1 MENQDK
7 IKRYV
12 TRSATAFKLDEYY
25 APDQTEKKSELSDKI
40 GLPGQYPF
48 TRGIYSDMYRSHPWV
63 IRIYTGFGLPEDA
76 NARFKKLIELGAEGI
91 SVALDLPSQIGI
103 DSDHPLAEGE
113 VGRVGVAIDSL
124 RDMEL
129 LFDGIAIDQLRQIGM
144 LANSIGPIGL
154 ALFMAMIEKRGLPLE
169 SVVVELQNDIM
180 KEVVARGTQ
189 IFPLR
194 PSIRIATDVVRYCA
208 EKKLYHWR
216 PMNVCGAHMSMA
228 GTSWELA
235 FAFEDAIV
243 YFNDLIG
250 KGVKIDEFAKMIVLF
265 ISIFANGIDLFEDI
279 AKVRAARRIWA
290 NLMKERFGSQ
300 NLESQAVRI
309 FSFVI
314 GGATAQQPMNNIARI
329 ALGAQ
334 GAILAGVQFLHTA
347 SWDQGLTIPSEE
359 AVEVAIRTQQ
369 ILRHECPT
377 IVEVADPLGGSYLL
391 ENLTDRIEKDVLAKM
406 EIIEKM
412 GGAITAIEKGFYQQK
427 MAEGASCVQKEIWG
441 GTRGVVGVNL
451 FRRKDD
457 KIPLGRF
464 KIPPETERRQIEA
477 LRKLRK
483 ERNSKRVKET
493 LKRVRSAA
501 ESEGNLV
508 PPILEAVK
516 EYATIGEIC
525 DQLREVFGEYSEAPV
540 YF

>member
-1 MENQDK
+1 
-7 IKRYV
+7 
-12 TRSATAFKLDEYY
+12 
-25 APDQTEKKSELSDKI
+25 
-40 GLPGQYPF
+40 
-48 TRGIYSDMYRSHPWV
+48 
-63 IRIYTGFGLPEDA
+63 
-76 NARFKKLIELGAEGI
+76 
-91 SVALDLPSQIGI
+91 
-103 DSDHPLAEGE
+103 
-113 VGRVGVAIDSL
+113 
-124 RDMEL
+124 
-129 LFDGIAIDQLRQIGM
+129 
-144 LANSIGPIGL
+144 
-154 ALFMAMIEKRGLPLE
+154 
-169 SVVVELQNDIM
+169 M

-427 MAEGASCVQKEIWG
+427 MAEGASYVQKEIWAG
-441 GTRGVVGVNL
+441 ARGVVGVNL
-451 FRRKDD
+451 LRRKDD

-464 KIPPETERRQIEA
+464 KIAPETERRQIEA
-477 LRKLRK
+477 LKKLRQ
-483 ERNSKRVKET
+483 ERNSNKVKET
-493 LKRVRSAA
+493 LKRVRSTA
-501 ESEGNLV
+501 ESEENLV
-508 PPILEAVK
+508 PPILEAVR

-525 DQLREVFGEYSEAPV
+525 DQLREVFGEYSEGAV

>member
-7 IKRYV
+7 GKKYV
-12 TRSATAFKLDEYY
+12 TRSATAYTLDKCY
-25 APDQTEKKSELSDKI
+25 APDPTDNNSKLSDKV
-40 GLPGQYPF
+40 GLPGQYPY
-48 TRGIYSDMYRSHPWV
+48 TRGIYPDMYRSHPWV
-63 IRIYTGFGLPEDA
+63 IRIYTGFGIPEDA
-76 NARFKKLIELGAEGI
+76 NVRFKKLIELGTEGI

-129 LFDGIAIDQLRQIGM
+129 LFDGIAIDQMRQIGM

-154 ALFMAMIEKRGLPLE
+154 ALFIAMIEKRGLPLE

-235 FAFEDAIV
+235 FAFEDAIT

-250 KGVKIDEFAKMIVLF
+250 KGLKIDEFAKLIVLF
-265 ISIFANGIDLFEDI
+265 ISIFANGIDLFEDV

-290 NLMKERFGSQ
+290 NLMKEKFGSQ
-300 NLESQAVRI
+300 DLESQAVRI

-347 SWDQGLTIPSEE
+347 SSDQGLTIPSEE

-377 IVEVADPLGGSYLL
+377 ITEVADPLGGSYFL
-391 ENLTDRIEKDVLAKM
+391 EDLTDRIEKDVLAKM

-412 GGAITAIEKGFYQQK
+412 GGAVTAIERGFYQQK
-427 MAEGASCVQKEIWG
+427 MAEGASYVQKEIWAG
-441 GTRGVVGVNL
+441 ARGVVGVNL
-451 FRRKDD
+451 LRRKDD

-464 KIPPETERRQIEA
+464 KIAPETERRQIEA
-477 LRKLRK
+477 LKKLRQ
-483 ERNSKRVKET
+483 ERNSNKVKET
-493 LKRVRSAA
+493 LKRVRSTA
-501 ESEGNLV
+501 ESEENLV
-508 PPILEAVK
+508 PPILEAVR

-525 DQLREVFGEYSEAPV
+525 DQLREVFGEYSEGAV